1 MTVPP
6 LGYKKWGLVD
16 QGLVTDFAAPGLSP
30 PCLYDHLA
38 QTTLSRGVI
47 HSVPAG
53 MEVLYTVFVVVV
65 DVENVIKVVLLY
77 LISIIYYFISNVC
90 CSLSSAF
97 KSS

>member
-53 MEVLYTVFVVVV
+53 MEVLYTIFVVVG
-65 DVENVIKVVLLY
+65 DVENVISGFV
-77 LISIIYYFISNVC
+77 ISDIYYLLFYQQCLLFLILC
-90 CSLSSAF
+90 I
-97 KSS
+97 